1 MPRNF
6 DVTERWRSVSWG
18 APETLLRLGALALLA
33 ANVIAAGFAFHW
45 WGDSP
50 ASAQARIDDL
60 RREIAIERIQVVRTK
75 GTAGKVDT
83 ARDQGGAFVGTYMTP
98 RRVTYSTVLSEL
110 NQMAG
115 IAGIK
120 TRETGFTR
128 TAVEGSASLSMLTIT
143 AGYEAAYPN
152 LVKFMNQLDKSKR
165 FMIIESVQA
174 APQAN
179 SQNLLVTIKLNTF
192 VRDDV
197 EDQL

>member
-18 APETLLRLGALALLA
+18 APETLLRVGAIVLIA
-33 ANVIAAGFAFHW
+33 ANLVAAGFAFHW

-60 RREIAIERIQVVRTK
+60 RNQLAIGRTQVIRTK
-75 GTAGKVDT
+75 GMATKVDT

-98 RRVTYSTVLSEL
+98 RRTTYSTVLGEL
-110 NQMAG
+110 NQMASL
-115 IAGIK
+115 AGIK
-120 TRETGFTR
+120 TRETGISR
-128 TAVEGSASLSMLTIT
+128 DQVEGSASLSMLTIT
-143 AGYEAAYPN
+143 AGYEATYPN

-165 FMIIESVQA
+165 FIIIESVQA

-179 SQNLLVTIKLNTF
+179 SQNLLVTVKLNTF